1 MVWVRSILGKNSSQ
15 ILKTYAKDYE
25 QVLRIWDEFLPKIER
40 TQTIINYWAL
50 GHRAGALQALGRRS
64 EAAYLFA
71 VVFRY
76 CPSKR
81 KQAFESFKIQT
92 ETEWQECLS
101 FCKNPQER
109 AALYAIRASY
119 NNARA
124 LDDMYELYKLDPKNE
139 HLDMLLMRETLRLE
153 KIVLSN
159 DFRRGR

>member
-1 MVWVRSILGKNSSQ
+1 MMVWVRSILGKNSSQ
-15 ILKTYAKDYE
+15 ILKT
-25 QVLRIWDEFLPKIER
+25 
-40 TQTIINYWAL
+40 WAL

-139 HLDMLLMRETLRLE
+139 HLDMLLIRKSLLNTIFSSRKVSRIKSISKCSFLGSSLYNSYISSSARAL
-153 KIVLSN
+153 L
-159 DFRRGR
+159 